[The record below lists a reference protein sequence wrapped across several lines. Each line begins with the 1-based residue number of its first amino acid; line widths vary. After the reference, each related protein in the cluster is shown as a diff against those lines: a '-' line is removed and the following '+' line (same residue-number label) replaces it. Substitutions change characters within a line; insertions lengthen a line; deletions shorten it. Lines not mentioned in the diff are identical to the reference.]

1 MRWTWDPNKN
11 RRNKS
16 KHGLSFDTA
25 MAVFDDPLA
34 IWRRDFHRGEERW
47 QIIGAAGVVTIFV
60 VYVWSG
66 DSDEGDEVRIVSARK
81 ATPRERRAYE
91 EGEF

>member
-1 MRWTWDPNKN
+1 
-11 RRNKS
+11 
-16 KHGLSFDTA
+16 

-34 IWRRDFHRGEERW
+34 IWRRDFYRGEERW

-81 ATPRERRAYE
+81 ATSRERRAYE